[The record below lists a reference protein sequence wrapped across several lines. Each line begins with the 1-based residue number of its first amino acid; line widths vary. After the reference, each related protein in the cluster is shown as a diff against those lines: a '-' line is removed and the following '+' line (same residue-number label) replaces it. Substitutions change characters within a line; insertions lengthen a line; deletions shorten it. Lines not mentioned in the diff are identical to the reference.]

1 MSKATIQQK
10 ISQFVRSAFQG
21 VYDDEWTDVEDNTI
35 GELMERFGLTEDQAE
50 QAVNEYIG

>member
-1 MSKATIQQK
+1 MSKATTQQK